1 MRDERAARNRGFC
14 RCGSR
19 LRYKHCC
26 KGRDMNPQHHAA
38 DARRRQAALRTR
50 QQMAQAKGG
59 SLDSSEL
66 NGAMAA
72 IKRLWAR
79 VRRLRKGSRA

>member
-1 MRDERAARNRGFC
+1 MRYE
-14 RCGSR
+14 
-19 LRYKHCC
+19 HCC
-26 KGRDMNPQHHAA
+26 QGKDMNPQHHAA

-50 QQMAQAKGG
+50 QKMAQGMGG
-59 SLDSSEL
+59 SLDSIEL
-66 NGAMAA
+66 NGAVAA